1 MEQIVFAD
9 TWESYFQRFSLTTPE
24 EFYRLSTKYKPRQM
38 STKKAVVV
46 NFEVGEN
53 RQEKEFFIKWY
64 LRVSWKNKLRTWRKF
79 GKRYS
84 QARVEWETA
93 HSLLQ
98 RGIPTYQP
106 ICYGEDR
113 GVFFE
118 KQSFLVTRK
127 LSQPSLAE
135 YLRTHWSRISEAQRE
150 ILLTSLA
157 TFIRHM
163 HDQGI
168 LFPDLYTKHIFLES
182 TNSGEYHF
190 TLIDLQRISQQETN
204 RRKQIKDLGAL
215 DQSLPTNLVGPHY
228 RYLFTQ
234 AYVGTNWPGRTATLH
249 RQIQKRSRHLAR
261 RHHARK

>member
-9 TWESYFQRFSLTTPE
+9 TWESYFQRFDLTTLE
-24 EFYRLSTKYKPRQM
+24 EFYRLSTKYKLRQM
-38 STKKAVVV
+38 STKKGVVV
-46 NFEVGEN
+46 HFKVGAN
-53 RQEKEFFIKWY
+53 GQEKEFFIKWY
-64 LRVSWKNKLRTWRKF
+64 LRVSWKNKLTTWRKF
-79 GKRYS
+79 GHCYS
-84 QARVEWETA
+84 QARAEWETA
-93 HSLLQ
+93 HGLLQ

-106 ICYGEDR
+106 ICYGEER

-150 ILLTSLA
+150 VLLTSLA

-182 TNSGEYHF
+182 TDSGEYHF
-190 TLIDLQRISQQETN
+190 TLIDLQRISHQATN

-215 DQSLPTNLVGPHY
+215 NQSLPAPLVEPHY

-234 AYVGTNWPGRTATLH
+234 AYAGEARPGRTARLH
-249 RQIQKRSRHLAR
+249 RRIQKRSRHLAR
-261 RHHARK
+261 RHRPQK